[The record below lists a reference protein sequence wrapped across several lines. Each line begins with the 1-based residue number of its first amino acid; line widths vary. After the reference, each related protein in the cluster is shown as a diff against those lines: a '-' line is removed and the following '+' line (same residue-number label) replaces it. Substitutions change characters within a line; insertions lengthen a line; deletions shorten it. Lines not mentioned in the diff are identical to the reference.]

1 MKLRPKF
8 LLEVKPSSRVD
19 LFSERKGRV
28 NLSYSPRKP
37 KFPWREI
44 GAFTPFLLLPI
55 LIWGPVLAP
64 IGGGTLA
71 QTSEQERQA
80 LEDELEALEKQM
92 QEYQATINEYRRQG
106 SSLQGEINILEAQ
119 IKKINTQIQAITL
132 ALQKLS
138 GEIQTT
144 TSKIADVE
152 DEIGVNKNAL
162 STLIRKVDEND
173 RKGLIE
179 VLLENPELSDF
190 FGSVNDLMVVQDS
203 LNASLKRLVELKGE
217 LITQKEVLALEK
229 SDVEALRA
237 YQLQQRQAVDLT
249 QSEKE
254 ELLRITKGNES
265 TYQGLLTV
273 TAARAAQIRNRL
285 FELLGGGQL
294 SFGQAYELAKIAER
308 ATGVRAALI
317 LAVLDRES
325 ALGRNVGRCSYETAM
340 HPTRDVPAFLQITKE
355 LGLDPET
362 TLVSCPNADGVYG
375 GAMGPAQFIPST
387 WMLYKN
393 SIAAATGNRPPS
405 PWRNQDAFVATGLY
419 LRDAG
424 ANSSELMAAAKYYC
438 GSNWQRWVCTNVYGQ
453 AVVDKAAQFEED
465 IEILESA

>member
-1 MKLRPKF
+1 MKPRPKF
-8 LLEVKPSSRVD
+8 LLEVKASSRVD
-19 LFSERKGRV
+19 VFSERERRI
-28 NLSYSPRKP
+28 NLSYEPRQ
-37 KFPWREI
+37 KFPWRFL
-44 GAFTPFLLLPI
+44 GSFLPFLILPVFV
-55 LIWGPVLAP
+55 WGPVLAP
-64 IGGGTLA
+64 VGGGTLA
-71 QTSEQERQA
+71 QTSEQERAA
-80 LEDELEALEKQM
+80 LEDELEELEKQM
-92 QEYQATINEYRRQG
+92 QEYEATIAEYRRQG
-106 SSLQGEINILEAQ
+106 SSLQGEISILEAQ
-119 IKKINTQIQAITL
+119 IKKISTQIQAITL

-138 GEIQTT
+138 GDIQIT
-144 TSKIADVE
+144 TSRIVDVE
-152 DEIGVNKNAL
+152 QEINVNKNAL
-162 STLIRKVDEND
+162 GILIRKVDEND
-173 RKGLIE
+173 KKGLVEI
-179 VLLENPELSDF
+179 LLENPELSDF

-203 LNASLKRLVELKGE
+203 LNASLERLIELKGE
-217 LITQKEVLALEK
+217 LITQKEILALEK

-237 YQLQQRQAVDLT
+237 YQVQQRQAVDLT

-265 TYQGLLTV
+265 TYQGLLSA

-308 ATGVRAALI
+308 TTGVRAALV

-325 ALGRNVGRCSYETAM
+325 ALGRNVGKCSYETAM
-340 HPTRDVPAFLQITKE
+340 HPTRDIPAFLQITKE
-355 LGLDPET
+355 LGLDPEST
-362 TLVSCPNADGVYG
+362 QVSCPNADGVYG
-375 GAMGPAQFIPST
+375 GAMGPAQFLPST

-424 ANSSELMAAAKYYC
+424 ATSSELMAAAKYYC

-453 AVVDKAAQFEED
+453 GVVDRAAQFEED
-465 IEILESA
+465 IEVLESA